1 MNKEQLKKSIGTKV
15 LLRPTAIGS
24 SMAGHDDEWT
34 IAEAGDV
41 LALVNVRTDTR
52 AVMGL
57 DAAISYTSDPGRE
70 TGDGVKCGIL
80 QLSVQLQ
87 VRDDGGTRIEPLPF
101 ARGGAN
107 SDGVN
112 LLRLELRKA
121 VAEAHIELDEV
132 VDFIRKC
139 HQSRIA
145 VSGAVGTSQTG
156 ALVKWKQKAA
166 DDAKEMGRL
175 KRELPNEAQDFS
187 LMVTSELETQLVN
200 VHRIQK
206 LGAHCRERY
215 ARQLALDDEQRRE
228 IRARAEEE
236 RRRTRDNKVF

>member
-1 MNKEQLKKSIGTKV
+1 MCG
-15 LLRPTAIGS
+15 R
-24 SMAGHDDEWT
+24 
-34 IAEAGDV
+34 
-41 LALVNVRTDTR
+41 TR

-70 TGDGVKCGIL
+70 SGDGVKRGIL

-87 VRDDGGTRIEPLPF
+87 VRDHGGTRIEPLPF

-139 HQSRIA
+139 HQSRVA
-145 VSGAVGTSQTG
+145 VSTAV
-156 ALVKWKQKAA
+156 
-166 DDAKEMGRL
+166 
-175 KRELPNEAQDFS
+175 
-187 LMVTSELETQLVN
+187 
-200 VHRIQK
+200 
-206 LGAHCRERY
+206 
-215 ARQLALDDEQRRE
+215 
-228 IRARAEEE
+228 
-236 RRRTRDNKVF
+236 